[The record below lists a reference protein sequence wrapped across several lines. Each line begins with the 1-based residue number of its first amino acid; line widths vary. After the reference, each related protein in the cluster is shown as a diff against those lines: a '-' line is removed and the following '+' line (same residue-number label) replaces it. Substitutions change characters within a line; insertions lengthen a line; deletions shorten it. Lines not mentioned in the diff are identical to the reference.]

1 MLEVLMA
8 DWLDVGMTETLS
20 NWDEDDENTDA
31 DDDKSLVRILVELEV
46 VALPGCVLLSVEY
59 WDDALLELEY

>member
-20 NWDEDDENTDA
+20 SWDEDDENTDA

-59 WDDALLELEY
+59 